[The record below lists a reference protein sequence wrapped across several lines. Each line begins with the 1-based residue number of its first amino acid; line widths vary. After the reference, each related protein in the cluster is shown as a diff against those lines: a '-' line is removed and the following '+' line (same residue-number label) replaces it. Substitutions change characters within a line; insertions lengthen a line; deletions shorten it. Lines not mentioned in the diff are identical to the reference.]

1 MLTGNPMDNPVAMSS
16 SLNKKP
22 FLLEIGVEEMPAR
35 FLDPALA
42 QLNTM
47 AAQVFHNSRLSY
59 GSINTYGTP
68 RRLALFVEDLAD
80 YQQPL
85 EIEVKGPAVKV
96 AYKDGL
102 PTRAAEGFAASQGVK
117 VEDLIKRAVGHVEY
131 VFALKRT
138 AGRPA
143 AEVLPEIAVGLI
155 DGLHFPKPM
164 RWGYLEVRFAR
175 PIRWLLCIFGQDIVK
190 FEFAGLQSGRTTYGH
205 RFLSKAPVSLASP
218 SEYLDQM
225 RNHYVLVD
233 TALRKQEI
241 RRQVREIAVGEGG
254 RVEEDEGLLSEVT
267 NLVEYPTALIG
278 NFNQDYLRLPKEVL
292 ITPMREHQRYFPV
305 VGPDGALMA
314 KFIAVKNGAADH
326 LDSIREGNEKVLRAR
341 LADADFFYREDL
353 KTPLAEK
360 VPALKKIV
368 FQESLGSVYD
378 KTERIGRLATYLAGV
393 MDAGEEEKKIA
404 LRAAYLSKADLVTN
418 IVYEFPE
425 LQGIMGREYA
435 ERAGED
441 PGVANAILEHYLPRF
456 AGDRLPATLPGKI
469 LSIADKIDTIAGC
482 FGIGIQPTGS
492 QDPYALRRQAL
503 GISHIILEGEISISL
518 GRLIEAAYS
527 GYEDQVRFKNSLE
540 KVKEEA
546 AEFFK
551 QRIRGILGD
560 RGFSYDTV
568 EAVLASGCDN
578 FRDVL
583 LRAGALAG
591 FRREPGFNNLLTAF
605 IRANNLSKNTFPGR
619 VEPALLEDPSEKEL
633 YRCLS
638 EILTK
643 TQTYLQKQD
652 YHSMLAA
659 IATLRQPLDN
669 FFNSV
674 MVMVDKKE
682 VRENRLALLA
692 NLAALVKQ
700 TADLSRVVVDNQQ
713 PL

>member
-1 MLTGNPMDNPVAMSS
+1 MADNERD
-16 SLNKKP
+16 

-42 QLNTM
+42 ELKET
-47 AAQVFHNSRLSY
+47 AAQAFNNSRLSY
-59 GSINTYGTP
+59 GLINTYGTP
-68 RRLALFVEDLAD
+68 RRLTLFVEKLAD
-80 YQQPL
+80 YQQSL
-85 EIEVKGPAVKV
+85 ETEVKGPAVKV

-102 PTRAAEGFAASQGVK
+102 PTRAAEGFAGSQGVR
-117 VEDLIKRAVGHVEY
+117 VNDLIKKAVGHVEY
-131 VFALKRT
+131 VFALKRE

-143 AEVLPEIAVGLI
+143 VEVLSEIAPGLI

-164 RWGYLEVRFAR
+164 RWGDLEVRFAR
-175 PIRWLLCIFGQDIVK
+175 PIRWIVCLFGQDIVK
-190 FEFAGLQSGRTTYGH
+190 FEFAGLQSGRTTCGH
-205 RFLSKAPVSLASP
+205 RFLSKNPVNLASP
-218 SEYLDQM
+218 SEYLDRM
-225 RNHYVLVD
+225 RNNYVIVD
-233 TALRKQEI
+233 TALRREEI
-241 RRQVREIAVGEGG
+241 WRQVREVAAGEGG
-254 RVEEDEGLLSEVT
+254 LVEEDEGLLSEVS

-278 NFNQDYLRLPKEVL
+278 NFSQDYLRLPKEVL
-292 ITPMREHQRYFPV
+292 VTPMREHQRYFPV
-305 VGPDGALMA
+305 VGPDGRLLA

-326 LDSIREGNEKVLRAR
+326 LDIVREGNEKVLRAR
-341 LADADFFYREDL
+341 LADADFFYQEDL
-353 KTPLAEK
+353 KTPLDEK
-360 VPALKKIV
+360 APALKKIV

-378 KTERIGRLATYLAGV
+378 KTERIGRLAAYLAGV
-393 MDAGEEEKKIA
+393 MNAGEEDRKIA
-404 LRAAYLSKADLVTN
+404 LRAAYLVKADLVTN

-435 ERAGED
+435 ERSGEGA
-441 PGVANAILEHYLPRF
+441 GVAAAILEHYLPRF

-503 GISHIILEGEISISL
+503 GISHIILEGEISIFL
-518 GRLIEAAYS
+518 GNLIEVAYK
-527 GYEDQVRFKNSLE
+527 GYEGKVQFKNSLE

-551 QRIRGILGD
+551 QRIKGILGD

-568 EAVLASGCDN
+568 EAVLASGHDD

-591 FRREPGFNNLLTAF
+591 FRQDPDFNNLLTAF
-605 IRANNLSKNTFPGR
+605 IRANNLSKNTSPGR
-619 VEPALLEDPSEKEL
+619 VEPSLLEDPAEKEL
-633 YRCLS
+633 YSSLS
-638 EILTK
+638 EVLAK
-643 TQTYLQKQD
+643 SEAYLCRQD
-652 YHSMLAA
+652 YHSLLAA
-659 IATLRQPLDN
+659 IATLREPLDK

-674 MVMVDKKE
+674 MVMVDQKE

-700 TADLSRVVVDNQQ
+700 TADLNKVVVENQ
-713 PL
+713 